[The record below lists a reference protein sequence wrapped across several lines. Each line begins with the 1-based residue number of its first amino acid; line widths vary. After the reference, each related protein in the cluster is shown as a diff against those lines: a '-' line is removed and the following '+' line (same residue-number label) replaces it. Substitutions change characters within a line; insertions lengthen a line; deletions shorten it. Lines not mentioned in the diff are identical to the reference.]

1 MKSLRHV
8 FGLLVCCLCAM
19 VADAAERLPVPDEA
33 AQKPALAAVKE
44 VFRQDLAAAKTAAQ
58 QSELAKRM
66 LSTLEE
72 KPEAA
77 TANYVLL
84 TQAQSLAVKAFNAEV
99 TRQAIDE
106 LAKRYEVDP
115 LSLRATALRDLG
127 KGPTDVKLHGNL
139 AQLALHLV
147 DDCVEQERFDVATTA
162 VDLANSLA
170 VRAKSNDLR
179 KQSTTRK
186 TEIAELQKL
195 SDESRKARETLS
207 KSPQDAAAND
217 AIGRYLIA
225 VKSDW
230 DQGLRHWV
238 LSSDKE
244 IQKVAKQDNDVLDAL
259 GPSSTEKNLALGDS
273 WWDLAAKQSSPA
285 LKSAMKL
292 RAGQWYDSILSGLE
306 GLTKAR
312 ADQRLTESRWLNDP
326 ILLKHMPRSRTW
338 QNLNP
343 RFAAARGWFHGQFAL
358 CQAAPF
364 AEALSLNQVLTLW
377 RFRPIRFRPYRT
389 PDGLKVAAI
398 WHKSPIESEISHGSQ
413 YEIRQREEQLRE
425 KGFLP
430 CDLAGYVN
438 ERGEDEHVVVWAKTK
453 PAGAKELVMI
463 LSNPW
468 GERLDKVL
476 DGFGSETN
484 QGFWN
489 SKKEHLL
496 NSIRKKPAPSY
507 WHHYWSN
514 RESVKKTLDESKV
527 VCVDVSISAPVDES
541 DASKL
546 HWSVTLESRENTTFV
561 EVHQPDI
568 QKSFAEWRKLSETGH
583 IPAAIGAI
591 SLRDGTTVSSTI
603 WHLTTK

>member
-1 MKSLRHV
+1 
-8 FGLLVCCLCAM
+8 M

-99 TRQAIDE
+99 SRQAIDE

-147 DDCVEQERFDVATTA
+147 DDCVEQERFDIAATA

-195 SDESRKARETLS
+195 SDESRKASETLS

-230 DQGLRHWV
+230 NQGLRHWV

-244 IQKVAKQDNDVLDAL
+244 IQRVAKQDNDAIDAPGL
-259 GPSSTEKNLALGDS
+259 PSRDATVTLADS

-285 LKSAMKL
+285 LKAAMKL
-292 RAGQWYDSILSGLE
+292 RAGQWYGSVLSGLE
-306 GLTKAR
+306 GLTKVR
-312 ADQRLTESRWLNDP
+312 ADQRLTESRWLNDSA
-326 ILLKHMPRSRTW
+326 LQQRMPRSRTW
-338 QNLNP
+338 SKLDS
-343 RFAAARGWFHGQFAL
+343 RFSAAEGWFQGKSPL

-364 AEALSLNQVLTLW
+364 EEALALNQVLAHW
-377 RFRPIRFRPYRT
+377 QFRPIRFRPYRT
-389 PDGLKVAAI
+389 PNGLKVAAI
-398 WHKSPIESEISHGSQ
+398 WHKSPIESRITHGTQ
-413 YEIRQREEQLRE
+413 YHIRQQEE
-425 KGFLP
+425 
-430 CDLAGYVN
+430 
-438 ERGEDEHVVVWAKTK
+438 
-453 PAGAKELVMI
+453 
-463 LSNPW
+463 
-468 GERLDKVL
+468 
-476 DGFGSETN
+476 
-484 QGFWN
+484 
-489 SKKEHLL
+489 
-496 NSIRKKPAPSY
+496 
-507 WHHYWSN
+507 
-514 RESVKKTLDESKV
+514 
-527 VCVDVSISAPVDES
+527 
-541 DASKL
+541 
-546 HWSVTLESRENTTFV
+546 
-561 EVHQPDI
+561 
-568 QKSFAEWRKLSETGH
+568 
-583 IPAAIGAI
+583 
-591 SLRDGTTVSSTI
+591 SLR
-603 WHLTTK
+603 